1 MSNRK
6 IAKMEDNGQ
15 NIHAPDKVSA
25 NTCLTNRM
33 CPFWDRILGTPLE
46 LALGSIPT
54 IGLVLLPA

>member
-25 NTCLTNRM
+25 NTCLTVGEVT
-33 CPFWDRILGTPLE
+33 PGTPELE
-46 LALGSIPT
+46 VYWYNIRKK
-54 IGLVLLPA
+54 